1 MMSYLKCKL
10 KKLVDD
16 SIYFLLSCVALT
28 ILAGMFLMMLLS
40 SCTPEKKKESQKHQ
54 EMAVECLLL
63 LADKPEEVKVIA
75 FSNPDSIYGRSFFNN
90 NELIQILDNITA
102 FNDRFLGP
110 NPTNLN
116 LDDPKLAAKVQRGAA
131 LSDIFQQQMM
141 QSMEHKEFS
150 GWKLKVL
157 YESKDQFGE
166 LIKNE
171 RYFIFDKD
179 MKYILHSFEIPIL

>member
-1 MMSYLKCKL
+1 MSYLKCKL